1 MTLTY
6 LCFLKQILKR
16 NHCIDS
22 IISKFSFRTL
32 EASLSC
38 LVPHKKFPSSFLPG
52 RLAFLIFLF
61 IILTQETPLL
71 AQQYLKSVP
80 ESGFE
85 KRITDYIDTI
95 RIIDNHEH
103 LADPQ
108 IVKQLDLLDFMLL
121 LHQYNYNDLI
131 SSGLP
136 KSNFDKLFNQKLP
149 PKEKWDIIAPYWE
162 ASFNTANNRLA
173 VLAARTLF
181 GVDDINRSTVDT
193 LSARI
198 ARAYQADW
206 TGHVLNDLCR
216 IDYLIQD
223 GDDKILGVDNIKY
236 VKRFTSWLT
245 VRSKYRIDSI
255 AIEQVNPILTLE
267 DFVLSLEEE
276 FNSAMNRGVV
286 AVKVNMAYYRTLKI
300 DNVKVEEARRV
311 FRSLRNGDEDHVLT
325 YSEAK
330 PLQDYMFH
338 RLMDLAQKNSMPVVF
353 HTGLHS
359 GNGNYIANSDP
370 SLLSN
375 IFMRYPE
382 IKFSLFHGSYPYGG
396 ELSALAKNFPNV
408 FIDLNWI
415 YAISPSYSERYLHE
429 WLETIPVNKIMA
441 FGGDF
446 RCVENIY
453 GELLIA
459 KQVISKVLIS
469 KVGQGYFSEQEALK
483 IAKMILYDNSK
494 LFYKIL

>member
-1 MTLTY
+1 MILEKQPLVVSTSVD
-6 LCFLKQILKR
+6 LKFIFRKWLLSR
-16 NHCIDS
+16 EGFCDGL
-22 IISKFSFRTL
+22 ISGFNL
-32 EASLSC
+32 N
-38 LVPHKKFPSSFLPG
+38 G
-52 RLAFLIFLF
+52 LAFLISA
-61 IILTQETPLL
+61 IIVLTTQVPVSAQINVRQAPLPG
-71 AQQYLKSVP
+71 Y
-80 ESGFE
+80 E
-85 KRITDYIDTI
+85 KRISEYVDTI
-95 RIIDNHEH
+95 RIIDSHEH

-108 IVKQLDLLDFMLL
+108 IVQQLYFLDFMLL
-121 LHQYNYNDLI
+121 LHQYCYNDLI

-136 KSNFDKLFNQKLP
+136 KKHFDELFNQTLP

-162 ASFNTANNRLA
+162 GSFNTAHNRLA
-173 VLAARTLF
+173 VLAAQTLY
-181 GVDDINRSTVDT
+181 GVDDINRTTVDT

-198 ARAYQADW
+198 ARAYKTDW
-206 TGHVLNDLCR
+206 TNHVLTDLCR

-223 GDDKILGVDNIKY
+223 GDDRIPTVDNIKY

-255 AIEQVNPILTLE
+255 AIEQVNPINTLE
-267 DFVLSLEEE
+267 DFVVSIEEE
-276 FNSAMNRGVV
+276 FNNAMGAGIV
-286 AVKVNMAYYRTLKI
+286 AVKVNLAYFRTLKI
-300 DNVKVEEARRV
+300 ENVRVEDARKV

-325 YSEAK
+325 YAEAK

-338 RLMDLAQKNSMPVVF
+338 RLMDLAKKNNLPVVF

-370 SLLSN
+370 TLLSN

-382 IKFSLFHGSYPYGG
+382 IKFALFHGSYPYGG

-446 RCVENIY
+446 RCVENIF

-459 KQVISKVLIS
+459 KDVISNVLVDKVES
-469 KVGQGYFSEQEALK
+469 GYFSEQEALR
-483 IAKMILYDNSK
+483 IAKMILYDNARI
-494 LFYKIL
+494 FYKIQ